1 MFKKF
6 NVKTLSVVF
15 VVLLIF
21 VILSLVFNKSNRSS
35 GFKAELVNVD
45 TSKITS
51 ISIASPG
58 DKENVD
64 LKKTEQGWK
73 VSIADKWYNANTS
86 QIESLIDQYINL
98 RATRVAAK
106 DKGRW
111 TEFHVN
117 DSLGTRVRVFEGD
130 KITSDIYLGKF
141 SFRQMPNASPYM
153 RQQPQMFT
161 FVRLADEKEV
171 YSTEGMLGMSFNRP
185 ASDFRDKKIVA
196 VDKSKVN
203 NITVNTPQ
211 GNFTITQ
218 ENGSWLLDGLV
229 PDSLSITKYISGL
242 SHLNGANF
250 VDASTL
256 NTSNAAYSLTIQG
269 NGMSPVEVNAFV
281 ADSTNGYAIESS
293 LNKGSFFSGNK
304 ADVFEKLFPEKE
316 KLFGNKVE

>member
-6 NVKTLSVVF
+6 NIKSLSVVF
-15 VVLLIF
+15 VVLLVL
-21 VILSLVFNKSNRSS
+21 VILSLVFNKGNRSS
-35 GFKAELVNVD
+35 SFKAELVDVD

-51 ISIASPG
+51 ISITTPG

-64 LKKTEQGWK
+64 LKRTGNGWK
-73 VSIADKWYNANTS
+73 VNIAGKWYNANSS

-106 DKGRW
+106 DKERW

-185 ASDFRDKKIVA
+185 GNDFRDKKIVA
-196 VDKSKVN
+196 IDKSRVN

-229 PDSLSITKYISGL
+229 TDSLSVTNYISGL
-242 SHLNGANF
+242 SHLNGGNF
-250 VDASTL
+250 VDESML
-256 NTSNAAYSLTIQG
+256 NTNNAAYSLTIQG
-269 NGMSPVEVNAFV
+269 NGIPSVEVNAFV

-304 ADVFEKLFPEKE
+304 ADVFEKLFPGRE
-316 KLFGNKVE
+316 KLLGNKVE